1 MKAHQIFLKGRM
13 RKYWQHML
21 SQNIH
26 SMFNR
31 CLETY
36 ILTKIKMFF
45 LLKFQQNLVK
55 RQILNIV

>member
-1 MKAHQIFLKGRM
+1 
-13 RKYWQHML
+13 ML